1 MSLAALPKAEH
12 DEACVTY
19 AALILHDIGAEI
31 TSAKLSEVIDASGN
45 EVDAYWCPIFA
56 KMLSSV
62 KLEDLITS
70 TSAPGGAGGAA
81 EAAPAAAD
89 AAAPAAGA
97 KKDEKKKEE
106 KKEEEVDVGGGNLF
120 GGDEKGDGY

>member
-81 EAAPAAAD
+81 EAAPAAD

-106 KKEEEVDVGGGNLF
+106 KKDEEVDVGGGNLF